1 MIDSTFTNIDTMFF
15 NSLKNGKSEPKR
27 DSFDR
32 NYLSLVDVNDV
43 NVSTDNKPFFD

>member
-1 MIDSTFTNIDTMFF
+1 MIDSTFTNIDTIFF
-15 NSLKNGKSEPKR
+15 NSLKNGKR

-43 NVSTDNKPFFD
+43 NISTDNKPFIV